1 MYQWL
6 LVLRCVLKYLDD
18 WRAEANANEG
28 MSQQENNR
36 LCLSKQTDNDWHIT
50 SKILILPILVKK
62 IFRPKYSFF
71 LESMYLSIQVYIYF
85 FLR

>member
-6 LVLRCVLKYLDD
+6 LVLRSVLKDLDD

-36 LCLSKQTDNDWHIT
+36 LCLSMQPDNDWHIT
-50 SKILILPILVKK
+50 SKILILPIRVKK
-62 IFRPKYSFF
+62 IFHPKYSFF

-85 FLR
+85 FLQ